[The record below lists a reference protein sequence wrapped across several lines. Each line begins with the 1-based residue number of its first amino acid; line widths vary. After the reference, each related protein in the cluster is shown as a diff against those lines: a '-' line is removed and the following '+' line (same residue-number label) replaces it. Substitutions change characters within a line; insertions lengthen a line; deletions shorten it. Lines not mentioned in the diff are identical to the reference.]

1 MDDLLSV
8 KKNGLC
14 VKNES
19 FLFFLLSIK
28 RQTKIV
34 GLASHD
40 TLDDVMFLFVGF
52 LLARSTEW
60 GFPSTRPPDA
70 LSRRRQAR
78 KLLSR
83 LLCCHAIKKESND
96 RSSKS
101 DEIPARSRHPWGLVR
116 DTDCISPTRNLIYI
130 FSLLEWRCFEPF
142 PCWLRQIIRL
152 WRRELRVG
160 VCWPPRGPGLTNRW
174 GTVVFINPA
183 ILGALCCWSSL
194 TKVAASCCPFP

>member
-1 MDDLLSV
+1 MTCYQL
-8 KKNGLC
+8 KNGLC

-19 FLFFLLSIK
+19 FPFFLLSIK

-52 LLARSTEW
+52 LLARSREW

-116 DTDCISPTRNLIYI
+116 DTDCISPTKKLNLYFFFVRMKMLRT
-130 FSLLEWRCFEPF
+130 FSLLTEANHPAVTKRITSRSVLATSRARPNQ
-142 PCWLRQIIRL
+142 PLRYGSIH
-152 WRRELRVG
+152 
-160 VCWPPRGPGLTNRW
+160 
-174 GTVVFINPA
+174 
-183 ILGALCCWSSL
+183 
-194 TKVAASCCPFP
+194 